1 MANPK
6 IREVFYTSEF
16 RSFLLSVEARVR
28 EKYIWTIDVVET
40 LPIIPAKYVKKLETV
55 DLYEMR
61 VSTGHNEYRTILFA
75 MDSDNVVT
83 ATKIYLLNSFLKK
96 SSKDYKREFGK
107 AQKMLEE
114 IA

>member
-6 IREVFYTSEF
+6 IREVFYTDEF
-16 RSFLLSVEARVR
+16 RSFLLSVDTRVR

-40 LPIIPAKYVKKLETV
+40 IFVIPAKYVKKLETT

-61 VSTGHNEYRTILFA
+61 VSIGYNEYRTILFA
-75 MDSDNVVT
+75 INGDNITT
-83 ATKIYLLNSFLKK
+83 ATEIYLLNSFLKK
-96 SSKDYKREFGK
+96 STKDYKREIRK

-114 IA
+114 IL